1 MRSQPSSS
9 WVSQSRVSRPMARQ
23 HLKVC
28 LQGGDSTA
36 SEQAV
41 PVLALPH
48 RENVLPAMVLSNLL
62 QLPLLEGDNFW

>member
-1 MRSQPSSS
+1 
-9 WVSQSRVSRPMARQ
+9 MARQ

-36 SEQAV
+36 SEQPV